1 MSHYLFDGYKS
12 ICSDDKTFFKNVFS
26 LPHGSYLKIDLKNN
40 YKIKKYF
47 ETKFDDYRSEKL
59 TLEESIKNNKV
70 NLIKSVD
77 LRMRSDVP
85 LAFCL
90 SGGIDSCSIV
100 SIASKIL
107 GKKVNCF
114 SIIDND
120 ERYNEYDNIMK
131 VVNDCGANHYPI
143 FLKIKKMIFFQNLKN

>member
-1 MSHYLFDGYKS
+1 
-12 ICSDDKTFFKNVFS
+12 
-26 LPHGSYLKIDLKNN
+26 
-40 YKIKKYF
+40 
-47 ETKFDDYRSEKL
+47 
-59 TLEESIKNNKV
+59 
-70 NLIKSVD
+70 
-77 LRMRSDVP
+77 MRSDVP

-143 FLKIKKMIFFQNLKN
+143 FLKNKKDDFFSKT